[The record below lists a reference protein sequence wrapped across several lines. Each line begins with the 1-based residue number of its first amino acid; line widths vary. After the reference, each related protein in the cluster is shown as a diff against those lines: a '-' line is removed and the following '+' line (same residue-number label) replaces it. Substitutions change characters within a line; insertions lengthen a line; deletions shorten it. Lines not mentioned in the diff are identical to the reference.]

1 MLSETIEQE
10 QMCEEA
16 PKVFTWLLTLASIL
30 LVVITCPFSL
40 LFVLKVVQEIIL
52 NLKPKRYFHGRPHLI
67 EE

>member
-52 NLKPKRYFHGRPHLI
+52 NLKPKRHFHGRPHLI